1 MHFERQN
8 FGITIMKDKDNSE
21 RAIATLKI
29 AKMIRSNKKLS
40 TKGEKDKDIDQVIEP
55 WK

>member
-1 MHFERQN
+1 
-8 FGITIMKDKDNSE
+8 
-21 RAIATLKI
+21 
-29 AKMIRSNKKLS
+29 MIRSNKKLS